1 MTRYSRLFDYCASG
15 RAESR
20 QPRFARSPGDR
31 MLDVL
36 HLSALEQ
43 ECGLSLRSGAYPVPV
58 MPVRDMPDLER
69 VLNASYAAFDA
80 LQQGFQTTF
89 VLG

>member
-1 MTRYSRLFDYCASG
+1 M
-15 RAESR
+15 RALR
-20 QPRFARSPGDR
+20 AGARS
-31 MLDVL
+31 VHL
-36 HLSALEQ
+36 HANDAPARPAGLQ
-43 ECGLSLRSGAYPVPV
+43 ECGVSLRSGTYPVPV
-58 MPVRDMPDLER
+58 IPVMHMPNLAR

>member
-1 MTRYSRLFDYCASG
+1 MGQQGLLFAW
-15 RAESR
+15 
-20 QPRFARSPGDR
+20 P
-31 MLDVL
+31 
-36 HLSALEQ
+36 Q
-43 ECGLSLRSGAYPVPV
+43 ECGVSLRSGTYPVPV
-58 MPVRDMPDLER
+58 IPIADMPALGR

>member
-1 MTRYSRLFDYCASG
+1 
-15 RAESR
+15 
-20 QPRFARSPGDR
+20 
-31 MLDVL
+31 MLP
-36 HLSALEQ
+36 Q
-43 ECGLSLRSGAYPVPV
+43 ECGVSLRSGTYPVPV
-58 MPVRDMPDLER
+58 IPVSDMPNLAR

>member
-1 MTRYSRLFDYCASG
+1 MVQDVWLCRVTCVTTSG
-15 RAESR
+15 GVKSIDET
-20 QPRFARSPGDR
+20 
-31 MLDVL
+31 LL
-36 HLSALEQ
+36 Q